1 MERKITLNLK
11 LCSVNDGI
19 VYSCLADKFING
31 AVVRKFLCRD
41 LLLSE
46 TDFLEV
52 WCPACFSVLLWCLFW
67 EVRAS

>member
-19 VYSCLADKFING
+19 VYYCLADKFING
-31 AVVRKFLCRD
+31 AVVRKFLYRD

-52 WCPACFSVLLWCLFW
+52 
-67 EVRAS
+67 